1 MAVLLSGTLTAFA
14 STGRWAVTA
23 RGSRPWRRSLTLDVV
38 VGSVDGIILLQ
49 DLESTLV
56 GFGRSALAP
65 RISGEASA
73 PQPSASP
80 TPKSLTV
87 LHVAPEGAPPA
98 GPGAPGGAGPTQRE
112 YGLPGLRQ
120 SAAPRPRRGE
130 RGLPGL
136 GEADGRAVRW
146 SAARVQDHGVASTCG
161 AGRGMRQRWP
171 CGRCT
176 RNRGATGVR
185 ARAEGARTSVA
196 RMRVPSWDSAW
207 LPWPL
212 TDEGWSQ
219 TISAA
224 ARARH
229 MGWWVGQGR
238 GQPLA
243 APRAPLLGRD
253 AARQPLPPSRAS
265 LAQQRRSFW
274 GARLGGARAT

>member
-1 MAVLLSGTLTAFA
+1 M
-14 STGRWAVTA
+14 
-23 RGSRPWRRSLTLDVV
+23 
-38 VGSVDGIILLQ
+38 
-49 DLESTLV
+49 
-56 GFGRSALAP
+56 
-65 RISGEASA
+65 
-73 PQPSASP
+73 
-80 TPKSLTV
+80 
-87 LHVAPEGAPPA
+87 
-98 GPGAPGGAGPTQRE
+98 
-112 YGLPGLRQ
+112 
-120 SAAPRPRRGE
+120 
-130 RGLPGL
+130 
-136 GEADGRAVRW
+136 
-146 SAARVQDHGVASTCG
+146 ASTCG
-161 AGRGMRQRWP
+161 AGRGMLQRWP

-265 LAQQRRSFW
+265 LAQQRRSLW
-274 GARLGGARAT
+274 AARLGARVQHSVERLGRQRLGRGGGSPSDTKVGVTEQKIVTTLLKSCERFNSAEIL